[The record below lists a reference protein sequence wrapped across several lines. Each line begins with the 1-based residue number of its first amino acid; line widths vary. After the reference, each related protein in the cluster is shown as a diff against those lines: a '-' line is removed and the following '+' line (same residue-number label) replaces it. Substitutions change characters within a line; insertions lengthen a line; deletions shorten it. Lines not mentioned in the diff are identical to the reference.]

1 MPLLQKLHCYAIYCG
16 IHLILGC
23 TDCETIGSNVWTTSD
38 ARPLSTKMPSG
49 EECVMWSSVIL
60 PTDQLWAVCSK
71 RCPAFSFP
79 CQPRVL
85 IPSLWCLRLHSTTS
99 CVCFVKFCF
108 ISPCCFLKS
117 TTSFQ
122 APVLTWSMPL
132 PQSFGKPKFR
142 RFPKKDFLKLR
153 FLWVNNC
160 CSLGNFYIPKYNR
173 WLHSLLEI

>member
-1 MPLLQKLHCYAIYCG
+1 MPLLQKLHCYTIYCG

-23 TDCETIGSNVWTTSD
+23 TDWRLSVPMSGQQVTLV
-38 ARPLSTKMPSG
+38 LSTKLPSG

-60 PTDQLWAVCSK
+60 LTDQLWAVCSK

-85 IPSLWCLRLHSTTS
+85 IPSLWCLRLHSATS

-108 ISPCCFLKS
+108 ISPCCFFKS

-122 APVLTWSMPL
+122 APVLTWSML
-132 PQSFGKPKFR
+132 
-142 RFPKKDFLKLR
+142 
-153 FLWVNNC
+153 
-160 CSLGNFYIPKYNR
+160 LGTSTYRNI
-173 WLHSLLEI
+173 IDD